1 MTSWPGVLATP
12 GQDVVPHR
20 VYNLGNHRP
29 EPLLRFIGLIEQ
41 ALGRK
46 AEMVLEPIQP
56 GDVAATCADIA
67 ASSQDLNYH
76 PRTSLDEDIPRF
88 LDWFKAYRRVA

>member
-1 MTSWPGVLATP
+1 MLATP

-76 PRTSLDEDIPRF
+76 PRTSLDEGIPRF
-88 LDWFKAYRRVA
+88 IDWFKAYRGVA